1 MILKQTTTCKLRCF
15 LLLFSLSILS
25 CDDNIREVSIYNK
38 GQLEASS
45 TNTSIKATETVSY
58 QDLSTKVQSR
68 KWNFQG
74 GTPSSSTDANVVVT
88 YAIGGSYFATLE
100 VKYLDN
106 QIEKKTFAL
115 EVKAALVPVVPA
127 TEKLG
132 IYTEDVA
139 ITKTAATVAWVSANQ
154 FVIANN
160 ISGGY
165 EGAFKSFSLPGT
177 AQAAE
182 SKWVMAILSLVT
194 STDISSYTHIN
205 LAVKTTS
212 TGKIRFRMKDA
223 ANTGYVEIDAN
234 NTVYGLKRDG
244 NWNMV
249 QIPLANYKTQ
259 NPALDLTKIRDIL
272 VLRSVDGEDVRT
284 LNNYTFSID
293 NVFLSK

>member
-1 MILKQTTTCKLRCF
+1 MILKQTTTSKLSCF
-15 LLLFSLSILS
+15 LLLVSLSILS

-68 KWNFQG
+68 KWTFQG
-74 GTPSSSTDANVVVT
+74 GTPSASTDANVVVT
-88 YAIGGSYFATLE
+88 YATGGSYFATLE
-100 VKYLDN
+100 IKYVDN
-106 QIEKKTFAL
+106 QIEKKTFAV
-115 EVKAALVPVVPA
+115 EVEAALVPVVPA

-160 ISGGY
+160 TSGGY
-165 EGAFKSFSLPGT
+165 EGAFKSFSLPDT
-177 AQAAE
+177 APAAE

-194 STDISSYTHIN
+194 STDISSYTYIN

-259 NPALDLTKIRDIL
+259 NPALDLTKIKDIL